1 MLMSLRIDETNIKK
15 EELINFI
22 STQRKYITNLSIS
35 EEQYTNKLIEK
46 NPKISFE
53 YVENV

>member
-1 MLMSLRIDETNIKK
+1 MSLRIDETNIKK